1 MQRKK
6 KSGRG
11 VSAAPCAEVVR
22 SSASPLQ
29 RFAFDVGWR
38 STVASRSAATPVRV
52 APAAGSGTGRGLGL
66 IAALSAWPPPP
77 ASSRRGLS
85 PWLPPSPLLLP
96 VAGGGGVLRGGVRF
110 GVWPALIRAAF
121 AATCFAG
128 PAGVAGPVG
137 SLAYARRVV
146 ARGSFEPSRAA
157 LTQARPGASPEV
169 RRSPTAFAGRAALP
183 GAAGIRAIPLRRW
196 GPSRHRARRY
206 RVAARE
212 EILCRLTFGGPSV
225 GTGGGTGLRPCGFP
239 PAPAGAV
246 FRILVARG
254 LPPAAI
260 KDASSASVRVPARS
274 GHAPPLR
281 FLGGGVPLPGSSRRA
296 TWPVVAYGARTAPPR
311 RPAALLG
318 FRPSRRCSRPRV
330 SRRLRRSD
338 PPAVFPSRAPTWCV
352 RFCSSGPVGHHF
364 TQQVE

>member
-1 MQRKK
+1 MRNGIRGPGGVKRRSRPLSPVPGGEEVGGKKRATDVCRPLRLQRFY
-6 KSGRG
+6 
-11 VSAAPCAEVVR
+11 

-38 STVASRSAATPVRV
+38 STVTSRPAATPVRV
-52 APAAGSGTGRGLGL
+52 APAAGSETRRGLGL

-77 ASSRRGLS
+77 VSSRRGLS
-85 PWLPPSPLLLP
+85 PWLPPSPFAPPRDGWRRRPSRRRALRR
-96 VAGGGGVLRGGVRF
+96 VARSDYD
-110 GVWPALIRAAF
+110 IRRNRS
-121 AATCFAG
+121 TG
-128 PAGVAGPVG
+128 PAGVAGPAG
-137 SLAYARRVV
+137 SLAYARRVA
-146 ARGSFEPSRAA
+146 ARGSLEPSRAA

-246 FRILVARG
+246 F
-254 LPPAAI
+254 
-260 KDASSASVRVPARS
+260 ASS
-274 GHAPPLR
+274 
-281 FLGGGVPLPGSSRRA
+281 
-296 TWPVVAYGARTAPPR
+296 
-311 RPAALLG
+311 
-318 FRPSRRCSRPRV
+318 
-330 SRRLRRSD
+330 
-338 PPAVFPSRAPTWCV
+338 
-352 RFCSSGPVGHHF
+352 
-364 TQQVE
+364 